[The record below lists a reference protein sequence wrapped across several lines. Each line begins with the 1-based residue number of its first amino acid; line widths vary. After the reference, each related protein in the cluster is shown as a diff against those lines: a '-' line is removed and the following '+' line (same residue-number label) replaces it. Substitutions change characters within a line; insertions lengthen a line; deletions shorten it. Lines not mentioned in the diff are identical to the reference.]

1 MERILIK
8 AHPRSERGKEAARK
22 LRRRALIPAVLY
34 GHKKETL
41 PLSITM
47 EELKKVVGDKDK
59 EHALH
64 ALKVEGRDD
73 LGEKLIMIKE
83 IQIDPLGQEYLHVD
97 LYEVKMDEK
106 ITVPVTVHVTGKSE
120 GVKTGGILQYITR
133 EIEVRCFPNQI
144 PEHVELDISPLNIGD
159 SLHVRD
165 LTLPEGV
172 EILSQ
177 PDLPI
182 VSVVAPTIE
191 KEVAAP
197 EKEVTE
203 AAPAEAEAAGEKKA
217 EEKTPE
223 KEK

>member
-8 AHPRSERGKEAARK
+8 AHLRSETGKGEVRRLRGKS
-22 LRRRALIPAVLY
+22 LIPAVLY
-34 GHKKETL
+34 GHKRDTIS
-41 PLSITM
+41 LSINLD
-47 EELKKVVGDKDK
+47 ELKKVVGDKDK

-64 ALKVEGRDD
+64 ALKVEGRED

-83 IQIDPLGQEYLHVD
+83 IQVDPLGQEYLHVD

-106 ITVPVTVHVTGKSE
+106 ITVPVTVHLTGKAE
-120 GVKTGGILQYITR
+120 GVKLGGIIQYITR

-144 PEHVELDISPLNIGD
+144 PEHVELDISALGQGD

-165 LTLPEGV
+165 LKLPEGV

-182 VSVVAPTIE
+182 VSVVAPTVE
-191 KEVAAP
+191 KEVAV
-197 EKEVTE
+197 EKEVKE
-203 AAPAEAEAAGEKKA
+203 EPAEAEAAGEKKP
-217 EEKTPE
+217 EEKAPE
-223 KEK
+223 K

>member
-8 AHPRSERGKEAARK
+8 AHLRSETGKGAVRK
-22 LRRRALIPAVLY
+22 LRGKSLIPAVLY
-34 GHKKETL
+34 GHKRDTMS
-41 PLSITM
+41 LSINM
-47 EELKKVVGDKDK
+47 DELKKVVGDKDK

-83 IQIDPLGQEYLHVD
+83 IQVDPLGQEYLHVD

-106 ITVPVTVHVTGKSE
+106 ITVPVTVHVTGKAE
-120 GVKTGGILQYITR
+120 GVKIGGILQYITR

-197 EKEVTE
+197 EVTE

>member
-1 MERILIK
+1 M
-8 AHPRSERGKEAARK
+8 S
-22 LRRRALIPAVLY
+22 
-34 GHKKETL
+34 
-41 PLSITM
+41 LSINLD
-47 EELKKVVGDKDK
+47 ELKKVVGDKDK

-83 IQIDPLGQEYLHVD
+83 IQVDPLGQEYLHVD

-106 ITVPVTVHVTGKSE
+106 IIVPVTVHLTGKAE
-120 GVKTGGILQYITR
+120 GVKLGGIIQYITR

-144 PEHVELDISPLNIGD
+144 PEHVELDISALGLGD

-165 LTLPEGV
+165 LKLPEGV

-182 VSVVAPTIE
+182 VSVVAPTVE
-191 KEVAAP
+191 KEVVAP
-197 EKEVTE
+197 EVKEV
-203 AAPAEAEAAGEKKA
+203 APAEAEAATEKKA

>member
-8 AHPRSERGKEAARK
+8 AHLRSETGKGAVRK
-22 LRRRALIPAVLY
+22 LRGKSLIPAVLY
-34 GHKKETL
+34 GHKRDTMS
-41 PLSITM
+41 LSINM
-47 EELKKVVGDKDK
+47 DELKKVVGDKDK

-83 IQIDPLGQEYLHVD
+83 IQVDPLGQEYLHVD

-106 ITVPVTVHVTGKSE
+106 IIVPVTVHLTGKAE
-120 GVKTGGILQYITR
+120 GVKLGGIIQYITR

-144 PEHVELDISPLNIGD
+144 PEHVELDISALGQGD

-165 LTLPEGV
+165 LKLPEGV

-182 VSVVAPTIE
+182 VSVVAPTVE
-191 KEVAAP
+191 KEVAV
-197 EKEVTE
+197 EKEVKE
-203 AAPAEAEAAGEKKA
+203 EPAEAEAAGEKKP
-217 EEKTPE
+217 EEKAPG
-223 KEK
+223 K

>member
-8 AHPRSERGKEAARK
+8 AHLRSETGKGAVRK
-22 LRRRALIPAVLY
+22 LRGKSLIPAVLY
-34 GHKKETL
+34 GHKRDTMS
-41 PLSITM
+41 LSINM
-47 EELKKVVGDKDK
+47 DELKKVVGDKDK

-83 IQIDPLGQEYLHVD
+83 IQVDPLGQEYLHVD

-106 ITVPVTVHVTGKSE
+106 ITVPVTVHLTGKAE
-120 GVKTGGILQYITR
+120 GVKLGGIIQYITR

-144 PEHVELDISPLNIGD
+144 PEHVELDISALGQGD

-165 LTLPEGV
+165 LKLPEGV

-182 VSVVAPTIE
+182 VSVVAPTVE
-191 KEVAAP
+191 KEVAV
-197 EKEVTE
+197 EKEVKE
-203 AAPAEAEAAGEKKA
+203 EPAEAEAAGEKKP
-217 EEKTPE
+217 EEKAPG
-223 KEK
+223 K